1 MFALTVTTIVIT
13 TVVVNTVVWRA
24 HKRVTPRKAGEDK
37 RVGRHRADE
46 RPTMTWRL

>member
-24 HKRVTPRKAGEDK
+24 HKRKAGEDK